1 MCACV
6 CVCVCVRA
14 VMIGIYAQAVI
25 RGCIDWFLSEL
36 IAWSSWHIYL
46 TYVLRY
52 RQNFNMKTETLLGGE
67 FSSHG
72 VEMAP

>member
-1 MCACV
+1 M
-6 CVCVCVRA
+6 CVCVRVRS
-14 VMIGIYAQAVI
+14 VMSAQVVI
-25 RGCIDWFLSEL
+25 CGGMDWFLSEL
-36 IAWSSWHIYL
+36 IAWSSWHIHL

-67 FSSHG
+67 FSSYG